1 MLYAGITLEFE
12 VREAFCLPE
21 KSSKLVNQQET
32 TRFFMKKT
40 RLLQTKVG
48 SSETIRKTPSLV
60 PQLKIKGVSQLHSE
74 KENTSLSQSP
84 VLFTT
89 KKDKN
94 ENISIYTSLCAEKH
108 QRVFTHPFDW
118 SHIHGPQHIKRYSPD
133 FLSWFVG
140 FSEGDGS
147 FIVSGNRLFFTI
159 TQKDPACLYRLRT
172 ELGFGIVCH
181 DTQHPEI
188 KRFTVTDRKWIKV
201 LVHLFNGNLL
211 LKKTTRRFTHWVHEW
226 NRITGDHIV
235 VKSRWDSLEDSST
248 LSQIREGFPRVKID
262 DDQILALRRDS
273 QVWQT
278 SWLAGFLEAEGC
290 FAAGFEKK
298 HNPALRFILD
308 QTGELEILTH
318 VQLLLGDYGSVWVR
332 KNTVKTLQSVSLCPH
347 KESFRLESH
356 YRFET
361 KHLGGLQAIIEYITR
376 HPLHTKKRI
385 VFVQWKKLFN
395 LLYVIRQEKLKNKD
409 VSAPK
414 RAEKLDR
421 LVHAIRAWVHT
432 SKLRKKEKE
441 PMSEELPMI
450 IEPDTLNDN

>member
-32 TRFFMKKT
+32 TFFFMKKT
-40 RLLQTKVG
+40 RIIQTKVG

-60 PQLKIKGVSQLHSE
+60 PQLEVSPLQIE
-74 KENTSLSQSP
+74 KKNTSISQFP
-84 VLFTT
+84 VLFVD
-89 KKDKN
+89 KKN

-108 QRVFTHPFDW
+108 QGVFTHPFEW
-118 SHIHGPQHIKRYSPD
+118 SHVHGPQHIKHYSPD

-181 DTQHPEI
+181 DTQNPEI
-188 KRFTVTDRKWIKV
+188 KRFQVTDRKWIKV
-201 LVHLFNGNLL
+201 LIHLFNGNLL
-211 LKKTTRRFTHWVHEW
+211 LKKTTRRFTRWVDGW
-226 NRITGDHIV
+226 NRITGENIV
-235 VKSRWDSLEDSST
+235 VKSRWDSLEESSAY
-248 LSQIREGFPRVKID
+248 SQIREGSLRLKIY

-290 FAAGFEKK
+290 FAAGLVKK
-298 HNPALRFILD
+298 QNPVLRFILD

-332 KNTVKTLQSVSLCPH
+332 KNTVKTLQSVSFGGQ
-347 KESFRLESH
+347 KETHRLESH

-395 LLYVIRQEKLKNKD
+395 LLYVIRQERLKKKD

-421 LVHAIRAWVHT
+421 LVHAIQAWVHN

-441 PMSEELPMI
+441 TIIEELSMI
-450 IEPDTLNDN
+450 IEEETLNDN